1 MCASNQN
8 GTAKNATWIT
18 LRVYATFHPLFS
30 TNHPM
35 AYKRNVRKTAFAS
48 KLRNSNAASSSA
60 EQCLRPQTLR
70 AYEDARRDRVRAVAS
85 AVRAAADTFYDP
97 EAKELPV
104 AGPRSVA
111 KACAE
116 HPIDL
121 PSLDALSSAEA

>member
-48 KLRNSNAASSSA
+48 KLRNSSAASSSA
-60 EQCLRPQTLR
+60 E
-70 AYEDARRDRVRAVAS
+70 V
-85 AVRAAADTFYDP
+85 AVRKQMKPRKQHWKIRAA
-97 EAKELPV
+97 
-104 AGPRSVA
+104 
-111 KACAE
+111 
-116 HPIDL
+116 PISAL
-121 PSLDALSSAEA
+121 AFCLKKSRNGSSCLSSPTSCCSEYRSGAMTKSRWRVQYRVC